1 MSARKILYLEA
12 QSGISGDMAV
22 AALLDLGADP
32 EKLKQA
38 LASLGLD
45 GYRLEISQVS
55 KCGILARDFNVILE
69 ENEDLAEHSHKH
81 AHHESVCGHAHGHDR
96 LHGPEHPPAR
106 SSRNF
111 KDIVRIIRGSAIS
124 AKAKALAEKTFRI
137 LAEAEA
143 EAHGLSPE
151 EVHFHE
157 AGALDSIVD
166 IVAAAIC
173 LDDLEVEETVIS
185 RLTEGRGH
193 VLCRHGL
200 LPVPAPAVLNIA
212 RTHGLILHLAE
223 EEEEMVTPTGAA
235 IAAALKTQDHPPPGF
250 IVRAVG
256 LGAGKKDFRRANIL
270 RAMLL
275 EEHDKDVYFQ
285 PDRRQN
291 A

>member
-55 KCGILARDFNVILE
+55 KCGLRARDFNVILE
-69 ENEDLAEHSHKH
+69 RDENKSGHEHNEPGR
-81 AHHESVCGHAHGHDR
+81 AHAHGHGH
-96 LHGPEHPPAR
+96 LHGSEHLPAHPSR
-106 SSRNF
+106 SF

-124 AKAKALAEKTFRI
+124 ANAKALAEKTFRI

-157 AGALDSIVD
+157 VGALDSIVD